1 MIYSN
6 FWPVVE
12 ACRYG
17 AKARLGYALRR
28 INLVNMYL
36 FLKYTVYLVKDALA
50 CIIFRHFN
58 FVFESEST
66 PYCLSLS
73 MSGT

>member
-50 CIIFRHFN
+50 CIFF
-58 FVFESEST
+58 
-66 PYCLSLS
+66 
-73 MSGT
+73 